1 MGASI
6 PREKGPLHTR
16 QRVCYNT
23 RGTLDS
29 SRKGTTSNMKT
40 NLQGRVAIVTGGSE
54 GIGKSA
60 ALLMAES
67 GADIA
72 IATRGAEKAAPVV
85 QQIRALGRKAAHV
98 PVDVTSYPS
107 CQEMV
112 QKVIKDFGKVDI
124 MIANGSPRWK
134 HVRPLPF
141 AEVDPANYEDYLR
154 MRLITRL
161 YCIRAVLDHMRERE
175 YGKIVSVT
183 TDAGRHP
190 TPSESLIGAAAG
202 GLIMMTKTLA
212 REFSRWR
219 IRVNTVST
227 TLTADTPAY
236 ENFSRIRESGEVIA
250 KAFKKIEERVPLGRL
265 NLPADVAYAVLY
277 LASPESDQ
285 ITGMTLSVNG
295 GISFPG

>member
-1 MGASI
+1 
-6 PREKGPLHTR
+6 
-16 QRVCYNT
+16 
-23 RGTLDS
+23 
-29 SRKGTTSNMKT
+29 MKT

-54 GIGKSA
+54 GIGKAA
-60 ALLMAES
+60 ALLMAAS
-67 GADIA
+67 GADVA
-72 IATRGAEKAAPVV
+72 IATRDAEKAGLVVRQIQAMGRRAAHAPVD
-85 QQIRALGRKAAHV
+85 I
-98 PVDVTSYPS
+98 TSYAS

-124 MIANGSPRWK
+124 MVANGSPRWK
-134 HVRPLPF
+134 HTRPLPF
-141 AEVDPANYEDYLR
+141 AETDPASYEDYIR
-154 MRLITRL
+154 MRLISRL

-175 YGKIVSVT
+175 YGKIVNVT

-190 TPSESLIGAAAG
+190 TPSESLIGAAAA
-202 GLIMMTKTLA
+202 GLIMATKTLA

-227 TLTADTPAY
+227 TLTADIPAY
-236 ENFSRIRESGEVIA
+236 ENFVRIRESGEVIA

-265 NLPADVAYAVLY
+265 NLPDDVAYAILY

-295 GISFPG
+295 GISYPG